1 MTELLEGF
9 FKQVGK
15 TDLLSREQEIEISKR
30 IEAGDKRA
38 RDQMIK
44 ANLRLAISIAKQ
56 YQNKGCDMEDLI
68 QESSIGL
75 IKAID
80 RFDWRR
86 GFKFSTYACWWIKQS
101 VRTHIA
107 SHSASFKLPTYAKN
121 MMFKIQQANTEYERE
136 FGQKPT
142 NQEVADLLGV
152 SIDTIESM
160 IECTVP
166 SVSID
171 KALGSDGG
179 GGTRTLRDTIPD
191 ESDSVETVIDNQK
204 ILQALRGAMS
214 SLTPR
219 EEKIVRL
226 RFGIA
231 EPDDDTERFPITESE
246 YSDLKDAA
254 RAAKKVGVK

>member
-56 YQNKGCDMEDLI
+56 YQNKGCDIEDLI

-121 MMFKIQQANTEYERE
+121 MMFKIQQANAEYEKE

-152 SIDTIESM
+152 SIDMIESM

-171 KALGSDGG
+171 KALGSDAS
-179 GGTRTLRDTIPD
+179 GTRTLRDTIPD
-191 ESDSVETVIDNQK
+191 ESDSVETMIDNQK
-204 ILQALRGAMS
+204 ILATLRAAMS

-231 EPDDDTERFPITESE
+231 ESDEDTERFPITESE
-246 YSDLKDAA
+246 YSELKAA
-254 RAAKKVGVK
+254 AESAKKESAK

>member
-1 MTELLEGF
+1 MNDSLETF
-9 FKQVGK
+9 FKRVGK
-15 TDLLSREQEIEISKR
+15 TDLLTREEEIEISKL
-30 IEAGDKRA
+30 IESGDKRA
-38 RDQMIK
+38 RDKMIK

-121 MMFKIQQANTEYERE
+121 MMYKIQQTTIEYERE

-142 NQEVADLLGV
+142 NQEIADLLGV
-152 SIDTIESM
+152 STDMIESM
-160 IECTVP
+160 IECTAP

-171 KALGSDGG
+171 KAVGADGSGS
-179 GGTRTLRDTIPD
+179 TRTLRDTIPD
-191 ESDSVETVIDNQK
+191 ESDSVDVLIDNHK
-204 ILQALRGAMS
+204 IMQALKSAMD

-219 EEKIVRL
+219 EQKIVRL
-226 RFGIA
+226 RFGIT
-231 EPDDDTERFPITESE
+231 ESDEDTENFPITESE
-246 YSDLKDAA
+246 YNKLLSESGNTKGRGAL
-254 RAAKKVGVK
+254 

>member
-1 MTELLEGF
+1 MNDALETF

-15 TDLLSREQEIEISKR
+15 TDLLTKEQEIEISKL

-38 RDQMIK
+38 RDKMIK

-107 SHSASFKLPTYAKN
+107 SHSGSLKLPTYAKN
-121 MMFKIQQANTEYERE
+121 MMYKIQQATVDYERE

-142 NQEVADLLGV
+142 NQEIADLLGV
-152 SIDTIESM
+152 SIDMIESM
-160 IECTVP
+160 IECTAP

-171 KALGSDGG
+171 KSTGVDGSGS
-179 GGTRTLRDTIPD
+179 TRTLRDTIPD
-191 ESDSVETVIDNQK
+191 DSDSVETLLDNQK
-204 ILQALRGAMS
+204 IMQALRSAMS

-219 EEKIVRL
+219 EQKIVRL
-226 RFGIA
+226 RFGIT
-231 EPDDDTERFPITESE
+231 ENEDDTDNFPISESE
-246 YSDLKDAA
+246 YNNLIHEASNKEE
-254 RAAKKVGVK
+254 RNSQ

>member
-1 MTELLEGF
+1 MRENLEIF

-15 TDLLSREQEIEISKR
+15 TDLLSREQEIEISKL
-30 IEAGDKRA
+30 IESGDRRA
-38 RDQMIK
+38 RDKMIR

-107 SHSASFKLPTYAKN
+107 SHSAAFKLPTYAKN
-121 MMFKIQQANTEYERE
+121 MMYKIQQATADYEKE

-142 NQEVADLLGV
+142 QQEIADLIGV
-152 SIDTIESM
+152 SPETITAM
-160 IECTVP
+160 IECTMP

-171 KALGSDGG
+171 KPISDPSGS
-179 GGTRTLRDTIPD
+179 TKSLRDVIPD
-191 ESDSVETVIDNQK
+191 QTDSVEDQLDKQK
-204 ILQALRGAMS
+204 IMKALRQAMAT
-214 SLTPR
+214 LTQR
-219 EEKIVRL
+219 EERIVRL
-226 RFGIA
+226 RFGIQEA
-231 EPDDDTERFPITESE
+231 DDDTENFPITESE
-246 YSDLKDAA
+246 YESLIEESQKENCQ
-254 RAAKKVGVK
+254 

>member
-1 MTELLEGF
+1 MNDSLETF

-15 TDLLSREQEIEISKR
+15 TDLLTREQEIEISKL
-30 IEAGDKRA
+30 IESGDKRA
-38 RDQMIK
+38 RDKMIK

-56 YQNKGCDMEDLI
+56 YQNKGCDMDDLI

-107 SHSASFKLPTYAKN
+107 SHSAAFKLPTYAKN
-121 MMFKIQQANTEYERE
+121 MMYKIQQATVEYERE

-160 IECTVP
+160 IECTAP

-171 KALGSDGG
+171 KAVGADNSGS
-179 GGTRTLRDTIPD
+179 TRTLRDTIPD
-191 ESDSVETVIDNQK
+191 ESDSVETLIDNQK
-204 ILQALRGAMS
+204 IMQALKGAME

-219 EEKIVRL
+219 EQKIVRL
-226 RFGIA
+226 RFGIT
-231 EPDDDTERFPITESE
+231 EPDDDTENFPISETEYNNLVSE
-246 YSDLKDAA
+246 S
-254 RAAKKVGVK
+254 KKSGKRGAL

>member
-1 MTELLEGF
+1 MNDSLETF
-9 FKQVGK
+9 FKRVGK
-15 TDLLSREQEIEISKR
+15 TDLLTREEEIEISKL

-38 RDQMIK
+38 RDKMIK

-121 MMFKIQQANTEYERE
+121 MMYKIQQATVDYEKE

-152 SIDTIESM
+152 SIDMIESM
-160 IECTVP
+160 IECTAP

-171 KALGSDGG
+171 KTIGADSSGS
-179 GGTRTLRDTIPD
+179 TRTLRDTIPD
-191 ESDSVETVIDNQK
+191 ESDSVDILIDNQK
-204 ILQALRGAMS
+204 IMHALKSAME

-219 EEKIVRL
+219 EQKIVRL

-231 EPDDDTERFPITESE
+231 ESDEDTDNFPISESE
-246 YSDLKDAA
+246 YNTL
-254 RAAKKVGVK
+254 VKESNSNRGAL